1 MQINPRIPDFN
12 FRNKSALITGGT
24 RGIGLETGLGL
35 GSYGANCILTY
46 SWGDHDEDEIITR
59 FREAG
64 APVPLLVQAD
74 VISKDD
80 TRNLLEKIGEK
91 YDSVDIFISNVSVAQ
106 AVRTFEDYSLKAL
119 KKTISYSTWP
129 LVNYLKMIREK
140 FNEYPDYV
148 IGISSPGPDYYI
160 HNYDFVA
167 ASKGLLEIF
176 SKYLAYRLRDQGTNI
191 NIVRSSL
198 VRTES
203 FGMIIGKEF
212 SGFMEKY
219 GISDDI
225 WIEPKE
231 VADVV
236 TALCSGYCDAI
247 NGQTITV
254 DRGTTFFSNI
264 MKIYSNHVQSAQV

>member
-1 MQINPRIPDFN
+1 MQTSPRIPDFN
-12 FRNKSALITGGT
+12 FQNKSALITGGT
-24 RGIGLETGLGL
+24 RGIGLEIGLGL

-46 SWGDHDEDEIITR
+46 SWGDHDEDEIKTR

-64 APVPLLVQAD
+64 APTPLLVQAD
-74 VISKDD
+74 VINHDD
-80 TRNLLEKIGEK
+80 TKNLLDIIGEQN
-91 YDSVDIFISNVSVAQ
+91 DSIDIFISNVSVAQ
-106 AVRTFEDYSLKAL
+106 AVRSFDDYSAKAL

-129 LVNYLKMIREK
+129 LINYLEMIRKK
-140 FNEYPDYV
+140 FNRYPGYV

-176 SKYLAYRLRDQGTNI
+176 CKYLAYRLRDQNI
-191 NIVRSSL
+191 NINVVRSSL
-198 VRTES
+198 VKTDS
-203 FGMIIGKEF
+203 FKMIIGKEF
-212 SGFMEKY
+212 SGFMKEF

-225 WIEPKE
+225 WIEPGE
-231 VADVV
+231 VADVIV
-236 TALCSGYCDAI
+236 ALCSGYCDAI

-264 MKIYSNHVQSAQV
+264 MKIYTNHVQSAQV